1 MTDESLRAKGTAMR
15 TRLMGDGYAQQLNAT
30 LYADPMMVK
39 FRDLATDIA
48 FGAVWT
54 RPGLDI
60 KTRAMLCV
68 ASDTATGRYPE
79 LAVHLRMA
87 RNHGWSEEELT
98 EAILHLSVYV
108 GLPFVREAL
117 IVASETF
124 AQMRAE
130 TAAPTAAP

>member
-1 MTDESLRAKGTAMR
+1 MTDDTLRARGTEMR
-15 TRLMGDGYAQQLNAT
+15 TKLMGEGYAAKLNDT
-30 LYADPMMVK
+30 LYADPIMVK
-39 FRDLATDIA
+39 FRELATDIA
-48 FGAVWT
+48 FGSVWT

-60 KTRAMLCV
+60 RTRAMICV
-68 ASDTATGRYPE
+68 ISDTSTGRYPE

-124 AQMRAE
+124 ATLRAE
-130 TAAPTAAP
+130 GAT

>member
-1 MTDESLRAKGTAMR
+1 MSDESLRAKGTAMR
-15 TRLMGDGYAQQLNAT
+15 TKLMGEGYAQQLNST
-30 LYADPMMVK
+30 LYADPIMVK
-39 FRDLATDIA
+39 FRELATDIA
-48 FGAVWT
+48 FGSVWT
-54 RPGLDI
+54 RPGLDL
-60 KTRAMLCV
+60 KTRAMICV
-68 ASDTATGRYPE
+68 ISDTSTGRYPE

-124 AQMRAE
+124 ATLRGE
-130 TAAPTAAP
+130 VGD

>member
-1 MTDESLRAKGTAMR
+1 MSDENLRAKGTAMR
-15 TRLMGDGYAQQLNAT
+15 TKLMGEGYAQQLNST
-30 LYADPMMVK
+30 LYADPIMVK
-39 FRDLATDIA
+39 FRELATDIA
-48 FGAVWT
+48 FGSVWT
-54 RPGLDI
+54 RPGLDL
-60 KTRAMLCV
+60 KTRAMICV
-68 ASDTATGRYPE
+68 ISDTSTGRYPE

-124 AQMRAE
+124 ATLRGE
-130 TAAPTAAP
+130 VGD

>member
-1 MTDESLRAKGTAMR
+1 MADETLRARGTAMR
-15 TRLMGDGYAQQLNAT
+15 TKLMGETYARKLNDT
-30 LYADPMMVK
+30 LYSDPIMVK
-39 FRDLATDIA
+39 FRELATDIA

-54 RPGLDI
+54 RDGLDI
-60 KTRAMLCV
+60 RTRAMICV
-68 ASDTATGRYPE
+68 VSDTATGRYPE

-124 AQMRAE
+124 AELRKEAGG
-130 TAAPTAAP
+130 

>member
-1 MTDESLRAKGTAMR
+1 MTDNSLRARGDAMR
-15 TRLMGDGYAQQLNAT
+15 TELMGEAYAEKLNST
-30 LYADPMMVK
+30 LYADPIMVK
-39 FRDLATDIA
+39 FRELATDIA
-48 FGAVWT
+48 FGSVWT
-54 RPGLDI
+54 RAGLDL
-60 KTRAMLCV
+60 KTRALICV
-68 ASDTATGRYPE
+68 ISDTSTGRYPE

-124 AQMRAE
+124 ATIREEAK
-130 TAAPTAAP
+130 

>member
-15 TRLMGDGYAQQLNAT
+15 TQLMGEAYAAKLNGT
-30 LYADPMMVK
+30 LYADPIMVK
-39 FRDLATDIA
+39 FRELATDIA
-48 FGAVWT
+48 FGSVWT
-54 RPGLDI
+54 RPGLDL
-60 KTRAMLCV
+60 KTRAMICV
-68 ASDTATGRYPE
+68 ISDTSTGRYPE

-87 RNHGWSEEELT
+87 RNHGWTEEELT

-124 AQMRAE
+124 AELRKE
-130 TAAPTAAP
+130 TT